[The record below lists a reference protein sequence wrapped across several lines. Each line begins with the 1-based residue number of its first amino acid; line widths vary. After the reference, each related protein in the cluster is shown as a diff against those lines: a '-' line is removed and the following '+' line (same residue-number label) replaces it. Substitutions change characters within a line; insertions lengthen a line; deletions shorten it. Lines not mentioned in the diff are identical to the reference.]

1 MKILKF
7 KIYILSILSGV
18 CAFNADLAVA
28 TGVGSSAQLEL
39 QFIFNGTGGADLN
52 TLKSILQ
59 NNKKFIVGTV
69 KALIKDEFGGFYI
82 AGDFILEK
90 ANESF
95 YVAHV
100 SKDGIINKNFSVK
113 PDNRVNALL
122 LKKNTLFLGGQ
133 FSSINGVERQR
144 LAAVNLDTGSLTEL
158 QVSINE
164 EVQALAFSHRDNV
177 LYFGGKFTSVD
188 GIQRQKFAALDL
200 QNSMISPLSIHVDGD
215 ILALALYEKRN
226 SLFVGGTF
234 STVDTKLKRSK
245 LVEIDLNT
253 GKPTSF
259 FSNKMLSYFVY
270 QLDLFQPESKEDKL
284 RVNLIN
290 PYLFRF

>member
-1 MKILKF
+1 
-7 KIYILSILSGV
+7 
-18 CAFNADLAVA
+18 
-28 TGVGSSAQLEL
+28 
-39 QFIFNGTGGADLN
+39 
-52 TLKSILQ
+52 
-59 NNKKFIVGTV
+59 
-69 KALIKDEFGGFYI
+69 
-82 AGDFILEK
+82 
-90 ANESF
+90 
-95 YVAHV
+95 
-100 SKDGIINKNFSVK
+100 
-113 PDNRVNALL
+113 
-122 LKKNTLFLGGQ
+122 
-133 FSSINGVERQR
+133 
-144 LAAVNLDTGSLTEL
+144 
-158 QVSINE
+158 
-164 EVQALAFSHRDNV
+164 
-177 LYFGGKFTSVD
+177 
-188 GIQRQKFAALDL
+188 
-200 QNSMISPLSIHVDGD
+200 PLSIHVDGD